1 MRILIAV
8 YAGWALCCGMAAAGG
23 TSGCKIVANVPFA
36 SQLETPIKH
45 YNRAGPRLATAGSLT
60 ADDIMELRN
69 QGFDVVVNATP
80 AEPETVAEE
89 RQLVE
94 AQGMAYR
101 YLPYT
106 DDGVSETDLAALNAL
121 LADESIRVLLHC
133 KAGSR
138 AGALLAM
145 HYLSMGVE
153 REAALSAGRAAGLL
167 PDMEA
172 ELVER
177 LAAS

>member
-8 YAGWALCCGMAAAGG
+8 YVAWALCCGLAAA
-23 TSGCKIVANVPFA
+23 SGCKIVASVPFA

-45 YNRAGPRLATAGSLT
+45 YNRAGPRLATAGTLT
-60 ADDIMELRN
+60 PADIIEVRN

-80 AEPETVAEE
+80 SEPDVIAEE
-89 RQLVE
+89 RRLVE

-101 YLPYT
+101 HLPYT
-106 DDGVSETDLAALNAL
+106 DEGVSEADLAALNTL
-121 LADESIRVLLHC
+121 LADDTIRVLIHC

-138 AGALLAM
+138 AGALLTA
-145 HYLSMGVE
+145 HQLSNGVE
-153 REAALSAGRAAGLL
+153 REAALTAGRAAGLQ

-172 ELVER
+172 ELIER
-177 LAAS
+177 LTDS

>member
-8 YAGWALCCGMAAAGG
+8 YLAWALCCGIAAA
-23 TSGCKIVANVPFA
+23 SGCKIVANVPFA

-45 YNRAGPRLATAGSLT
+45 YNRAGPRLATAGTLT
-60 ADDIMELRN
+60 PGDIIEVRN

-80 AEPETVAEE
+80 GDPEAIAEE
-89 RQLVE
+89 RALVE
-94 AQGMAYR
+94 GQGMAYR
-101 YLPYT
+101 DLPYT
-106 DDGVSETDLAALNAL
+106 DDGVCEADVSALNTL
-121 LADESIRVLLHC
+121 LADETIRVLIHC

-145 HYLSMGVE
+145 HHLSTGVE
-153 REAALSAGRAAGLL
+153 REAALTAGRAAGLQ

-172 ELVER
+172 ELVDR
-177 LAAS
+177 LADS

>member
-1 MRILIAV
+1 MRILITV
-8 YAGWALCCGMAAAGG
+8 YVVWALCCGLAAA
-23 TSGCKIVANVPFA
+23 SGCKIVAGVPFA

-45 YNRAGPRLATAGSLT
+45 YNRAGPRLATAGTLT
-60 ADDIMELRN
+60 PEDIAEVRN

-80 AEPETVAEE
+80 SEPDVVEAE
-89 RQLVE
+89 QKLVE

-106 DDGVSETDLAALNAL
+106 DEGVSDAHLAELNAL
-121 LADESIRVLLHC
+121 LADDTIRVLIHC

-145 HYLSMGVE
+145 HQLSTGVE
-153 REAALSAGRAAGLL
+153 REAALTAGRAAGLQ

-172 ELVER
+172 ELVQR
-177 LAAS
+177 LTDS

>member
-8 YAGWALCCGMAAAGG
+8 YVAWALCCGMAAA
-23 TSGCKIVANVPFA
+23 SGCKIVANVPFA

-45 YNRAGPRLATAGSLT
+45 YNRAGPRLATAGKLT
-60 ADDIMELRN
+60 PADIAELRN

-80 AEPETVAEE
+80 GEPGAVAKE

-101 YLPYT
+101 YIPYT
-106 DDGVSETDLAALNAL
+106 DDGVSDADLAELNAL
-121 LADESIRVLLHC
+121 LADETIRVLVHC

-138 AGALLAM
+138 AGALLVM
-145 HYLSMGVE
+145 HHLSAGAE
-153 REAALSAGRAAGLL
+153 REAALVAGRAAGLQ

-177 LAAS
+177 LAAT